1 MATPTRMTHPHIVKE
16 PDYCGGKAAIDDTG
30 VRVMNVVFLHKRG
43 ETEAGILEAY
53 PDLERAQIYAALAYY
68 YDHPEEIEAELRAD
82 ETAADRYEQ
91 ERAVDLARRRT
102 AK

>member
-1 MATPTRMTHPHIVKE
+1 
-16 PDYCGGKAAIDDTG
+16 
-30 VRVMNVVFLHKRG
+30 MNVVFLHKRG
-43 ETEAGILEAY
+43 ETETGILEAY